1 MKIDSWLH
9 FMPLLIAP
17 VFSVLMIIG
26 RILTNRFVKNRHT
39 QAAKEWFLKMK
50 SPTASDDEKQ
60 KFENEYMDTFIKNP
74 PAGQIPII
82 CSMLYLIG
90 FLGLIAMFFWAFV
103 SISWWASVIIVA
115 LYLLAGFVPS
125 LLKP

>member
-1 MKIDSWLH
+1 MIINDWLH
-9 FMPLLIAP
+9 FLPLLIAIMC
-17 VFSVLMIIG
+17 SGLMILG
-26 RILTNRFVKNRHT
+26 RILTNRYVKKRQT

-60 KFENEYMDTFIKNP
+60 KLENEYMDTFIKNP
-74 PAGQIPII
+74 PAGQIPTMY
-82 CSMLYLIG
+82 SMFYLMG
-90 FLGLIAMFFWAFV
+90 FLGLIAMFFWAFA
-103 SISWWASVIIVA
+103 SIGWWASAVIVT